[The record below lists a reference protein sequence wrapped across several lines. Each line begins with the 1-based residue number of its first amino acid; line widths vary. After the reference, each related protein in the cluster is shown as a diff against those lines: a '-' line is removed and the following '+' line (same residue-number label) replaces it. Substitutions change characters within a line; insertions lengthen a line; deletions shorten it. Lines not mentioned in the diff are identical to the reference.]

1 VGVSSPLSSCIR
13 DETDLVS
20 ALFSCMVHNK
30 VNKSLDKPQFDC
42 KDIGDGYDTPGTEL
56 VADE

>member
-1 VGVSSPLSSCIR
+1 
-13 DETDLVS
+13 
-20 ALFSCMVHNK
+20 MVHNK